1 MRTTYTYCIDGEN
14 VVQSLSDNFMVFA
27 CENQAEEL
35 DVHAVVGKSL
45 FEFIGGVETQHLY
58 MVLLDK
64 VRKDKREVVVP
75 FRCDSPSSRRFME
88 LRVSSQGHGTV
99 RFEGWLIREEPR
111 ETVPL
116 LDEAVSRNDTCIRMC
131 SWCKN
136 VAVDEGWVEV
146 EEAVARLRL
155 FETDVLPQITHGVC
169 DACSRRIRGRLG
181 LD

>member
-1 MRTTYTYCIDGEN
+1 
-14 VVQSLSDNFMVFA
+14 
-27 CENQAEEL
+27 
-35 DVHAVVGKSL
+35 
-45 FEFIGGVETQHLY
+45 
-58 MVLLDK
+58 
-64 VRKDKREVVVP
+64 
-75 FRCDSPSSRRFME
+75 ME

-99 RFEGWLIREEPR
+99 RCESRLIREEPR

-116 LDEAVSRNDTCIRMC
+116 LDEAVSRNDACIRMC